1 LFLAQPYNTLF
12 IVYYLRNIATAAY
25 RMNIFLNRNKKY
37 YFLLLSIACLAF
49 NACQSSQSAK
59 TPKAK
64 PQPTFKSVWGIGY
77 TEVHRTLASGLSFSD
92 QGYQLIP
99 SWRLS
104 FPSDDSVNI
113 YNPQRKL
120 FVNAPVILDHDSVFN
135 VAWAYLRLKKLS
147 RDSIIFQILK
157 VDNKVI
163 ENNKSVVYMV
173 LYANDYIRNVLHKD
187 PLHLTYTTRRDTDF
201 IRKKALLARKDMH
214 EAFSATQPAEL
225 ISKSPLLTVE
235 RLDIPPEERLA
246 DEPDYM
252 LPQFSIVIHN
262 AYERF
267 NYAFNALID
276 DQGNIQFVSNAIPLD
291 TVFLNRYNK
300 AIRGI
305 INGYLKAYLRVKPGS
320 TLGIPHSSRVVIN
333 VMGLE

>member
-1 LFLAQPYNTLF
+1 MNT
-12 IVYYLRNIATAAY
+12 
-25 RMNIFLNRNKKY
+25 FLNRNKQ
-37 YFLLLSIACLAF
+37 YFLLLLSLACLAF
-49 NACQSSQSAK
+49 NACQSSQSSKSAK
-59 TPKAK
+59 AKKNK
-64 PQPTFKSVWGIGY
+64 PQPTFKPVWGIGY
-77 TEVHRTLASGLSFSD
+77 TEVRRTLASGLSFSD

-113 YNPQRKL
+113 YNTQRKL
-120 FVNAPVILDHDSVFN
+120 FVNAPVIFDHDSVFN

-157 VDNKVI
+157 VDDKVI
-163 ENNKSVVYMV
+163 ENDKSVVYMA

-187 PLHLTYTTRRDTDF
+187 PLNLTYTTGRDTDF

-225 ISKSPLLTVE
+225 SSKSPLLTVE
-235 RLDIPPEERLA
+235 RLDIPPEDRLA

-252 LPQFSIVIHN
+252 LPQFSIVVHK

-276 DQGNIQFVSNAIPLD
+276 DQGSIHFVSNAIPLD

-300 AIRGI
+300 AIKGI
-305 INGYLKAYLRVKPGS
+305 IDGYLKAYLRVKPGS